1 MTSTEID
8 EKVLQLEQEK
18 KALLKMKS
26 EQNEYAMVDKL
37 LSEFDF
43 KKAVEVIKFLGNNNV
58 TEEDLR
64 MEAKRLFNGII
75 SFQNLSA
82 KSEYLYVKRNVEI
95 DTIRLSL
102 SLNLFEKYCFVEK

>member
-1 MTSTEID
+1 MTNTEID
-8 EKVLQLEQEK
+8 EKVFQLEQEK
-18 KALLKMKS
+18 NALLKMKS

-37 LSEFDF
+37 LTEFNF
-43 KKAVEVIKFLGNNNV
+43 KKAVDVINFLGDNNV

-75 SFQNLSA
+75 SFENLSA
-82 KSEYLYVKRNVEI
+82 KSAYLLVKRNVEI
-95 DTIRLSL
+95 DTIRFSL